1 MGNRAVEGTQKLEAE
16 NQSSSHSSAI
26 HVITNKHLLH
36 TSHVPGTV
44 GGPVALAKSKTAYKL
59 TARADQ
65 ELLRRK
71 ASPAEKAREPGRGPP
86 ECEGQGGLLQGE
98 KVTTRRRRHSRM
110 RTRRVKAESGK
121 SKTCAG
127 SGEAPS
133 AGCRARGQRRRTRQ
147 AGPSKLHYRLC
158 TVTMSSYYNNLLKL
172 MIFMVW
178 RQ

>member
-1 MGNRAVEGTQKLEAE
+1 M
-16 NQSSSHSSAI
+16 
-26 HVITNKHLLH
+26 
-36 TSHVPGTV
+36 
-44 GGPVALAKSKTAYKL
+44 ALAKSKTAYKL